1 MSATKKNKNQN
12 QDQELK
18 NVENALSA
26 SEVFIEKYKNQIL
39 YVLGGVVLLILAVLA
54 FRAWYIAPR
63 EEMAED
69 KIAICQEYFAKDSFQ
84 LALKGDGTDEF
95 LGFENIAKEYK
106 MTKTANL
113 ASVYAGV
120 CCYKLEQYENAINFL
135 KKADFDSPNLG
146 PAAIGLLGDCYVQLG
161 DEKSALKYF
170 EKAAKE
176 ENDLTAPLYL
186 KKAATIYEKQ
196 GNYKKAIELYSVI
209 KDKYFRSMQA
219 SDIDKYIERAKVLQ
233 Q

>member
-106 MTKTANL
+106 
-113 ASVYAGV
+113 
-120 CCYKLEQYENAINFL
+120 I
-135 KKADFDSPNLG
+135 
-146 PAAIGLLGDCYVQLG
+146 
-161 DEKSALKYF
+161 
-170 EKAAKE
+170 
-176 ENDLTAPLYL
+176 
-186 KKAATIYEKQ
+186 
-196 GNYKKAIELYSVI
+196 IEI
-209 KDKYFRSMQA
+209 FMR
-219 SDIDKYIERAKVLQ
+219 ITE
-233 Q
+233 